1 MRSWTEQSVC
11 GRIFY
16 LHMNG
21 LISKDELNVIS
32 ERLQADFALPPEER
46 KRIVKD
52 RIDEILD
59 ILIMQ
64 YIYGNEDANEML
76 GINVDWSEQIDI
88 EFSGSYP
95 PGTEPYRVDTSRME
109 SVINQIVADKTWRQR
124 VEDWYAADSGTPD
137 DIIRIIET
145 ESHRV
150 YNDSI
155 LDVGEQ
161 ADKETGGVYK
171 TWFTMLDDR
180 VRETHEYLEGETV
193 PYKDKFHTFD
203 GDSAM
208 APGGFSDPK
217 NNINC
222 RCAIWLTRQ

>member
-1 MRSWTEQSVC
+1 MVMDRAICPCPPFLFV
-11 GRIFY
+11 
-16 LHMNG
+16 MNG
-21 LISKDELNVIS
+21 LISRDELNVIA
-32 ERLQADFALPPEER
+32 ERLRADFALPVEDR
-46 KRIVKD
+46 KKVVQD

-59 ILIMQ
+59 MLLMQ

-76 GINVDWSEQIDI
+76 GISVDWSEWSETNTTITL
-88 EFSGSYP
+88 
-95 PGTEPYRVDTSRME
+95 GTEPYRIDTDRMNGAVNAVV
-109 SVINQIVADKTWRQR
+109 SDKTWKER
-124 VEDWYAADSGTPD
+124 VRDWYESGNGTPD

-161 ADKETGGVYK
+161 AEEDTGGVYK

-193 PYKDKFHTFD
+193 PYNEKFHTFD

-208 APGGFSDPK
+208 APGGFADPQ

-222 RCAIWLTRQ
+222 RCSIWLTR

>member
-1 MRSWTEQSVC
+1 
-11 GRIFY
+11 
-16 LHMNG
+16 MNG

-32 ERLQADFALPPEER
+32 ERLRADFAMTAEER
-46 KRIVKD
+46 KKIVDD

-59 ILIMQ
+59 MLLMQ

-76 GINVDWSEQIDI
+76 GIIVDWSRTTETDTTITL
-88 EFSGSYP
+88 
-95 PGTEPYRVDTSRME
+95 GTDPYRVDTDRMN
-109 SVINQIVADKTWRQR
+109 SAVNAVIADKTWKER
-124 VEDWYAADSGTPD
+124 VRDWYESGNGTPD

-155 LDVGEQ
+155 LDVGKQ
-161 ADKETGGVYK
+161 AEKETGGVYK

-193 PYKDKFHTFD
+193 PYNERFYTFD

-208 APGGFSDPK
+208 APGGFSNPQ

-222 RCAIWLTRQ
+222 RCAIWLTR